1 MGGYFTFQ
9 NLHLPKQAMTLAEL
23 RRLIVFLFHC
33 RNVGVS
39 DLRSCPVAH
48 RLLTSDS
55 CPLTVVIPA
64 NVIVKLT
71 EEA

>member
-1 MGGYFTFQ
+1 
-9 NLHLPKQAMTLAEL
+9 MTLAEL

-39 DLRSCPVAH
+39 DLRSYPVTH
-48 RLLTSDS
+48 GLFTSDS
-55 CPLTVVIPA
+55 CPLTIVIPV
-64 NVIVKLT
+64 NVKLT